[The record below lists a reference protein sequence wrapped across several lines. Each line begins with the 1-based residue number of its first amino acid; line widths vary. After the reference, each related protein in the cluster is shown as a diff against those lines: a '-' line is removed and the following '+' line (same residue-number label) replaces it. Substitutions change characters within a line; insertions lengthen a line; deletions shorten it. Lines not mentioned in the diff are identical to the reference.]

1 MVFCHLREQLEK
13 VTKITDTNSQ
23 THYWRPEDGLRTTY
37 RSIKKFTDQR
47 TLPDEIKTIP
57 IELLST

>member
-1 MVFCHLREQLEK
+1 MVFCHLRKQLDK

-23 THYWRPEDGLRTTY
+23 TNYWRPEDGLRTTY
-37 RSIKKFTDQR
+37 KSIKKFIDQR